1 MELLIALL
9 IATGTISVDDT
20 KTMSKADFEKQA
32 KIIGLEEDSM

>member
-9 IATGTISVDDT
+9 IAFGSISADDS
-20 KTMSKADFEKQA
+20 KTMSKAELEKEA